1 MQYNCTNWDEDQEV
15 LIFTGKNEEIMLF
28 MYVIVFERAVLK
40 GTVGGDNHF
49 TLWQPDLYL
58 NLNLYYDMVTSMLT
72 SANQLLAC
80 HLTFAPLSQVDEWC
94 SSF

>member
-28 MYVIVFERAVLK
+28 MYVIVFERAIPK

-49 TLWQPDLYL
+49 TLWQPDG
-58 NLNLYYDMVTSMLT
+58 NLYYDMVTSMLT

-94 SSF
+94 SPF